1 MSHELKTPLTSIRLY
16 AELLRDGRVGD
27 ALKRSKYPNVIVTE
41 SERLTRLV
49 NNVLDFT
56 RMEQGRR
63 RYAIEAADLARIVR
77 EVAEAQ
83 RDRLG
88 AAGLTLVL
96 TGCDV
101 PAHAVEGDVPLE
113 NMLAFIDEALN
124 QPGFGG

>member
-56 RMEQGRR
+56 RMGRGGDAMRSRPRIWPASCARWPRRSATVSGRR
-63 RYAIEAADLARIVR
+63 
-77 EVAEAQ
+77 
-83 RDRLG
+83 G
-88 AAGLTLVL
+88 
-96 TGCDV
+96 
-101 PAHAVEGDVPLE
+101 
-113 NMLAFIDEALN
+113 
-124 QPGFGG
+124 